1 MNRTQKALKSKKEKE
16 RRASRGPD
24 DIRRDFDL
32 RNAARLRASQ
42 LSQSSELDISTYQ
55 PPPAPNIS
63 VSSSSSSSSSAAFN
77 NNDPLYDKMKITDQR
92 LILQ

>member
-1 MNRTQKALKSKKEKE
+1 MSRIQKALKSKKDKE

-32 RNAARLRASQ
+32 HNAARLTASQ

-63 VSSSSSSSSSAAFN
+63 VSSSSSSSAAFN

>member
-1 MNRTQKALKSKKEKE
+1 MNRTQKALKSKKDKE

-32 RNAARLRASQ
+32 HNAARLTASQ

-63 VSSSSSSSSSAAFN
+63 VSSSSSSSAAFN

>member
-1 MNRTQKALKSKKEKE
+1 MNRTQKALKSKKDKE

-32 RNAARLRASQ
+32 HNAARLRASQ